1 VHACTEPFLFFNDLH
16 EFLVHACTEGGRVK
30 ENLNLDRLL
39 GRREA
44 FSVVAGRCT
53 AAEAAQLREIRDKKL
68 YLERAADW
76 AEFCAQD
83 LHMSKDSANRMI
95 RNLEEFGPTYFVL
108 AQLTQVSPTTYRAIA
123 PSIHD
128 EKLHHNGE
136 AIALIPENA
145 EKVAAAVAELR
156 KTVTV
161 KAPPPDEDVAT
172 MVARECSELAGKIEL
187 TMPIMRYREQLRA
200 AVYELRD
207 RINRI
212 EVLMR

>member
-1 VHACTEPFLFFNDLH
+1 MTDNFEV
-16 EFLVHACTEGGRVK
+16 G
-30 ENLNLDRLL
+30 RLL

-44 FSVVAGRCT
+44 LSSIAGRCT
-53 AAEAAQLREIRDKKL
+53 AAEAAQLREIRDRKL
-68 YLERAADW
+68 YLGRAADW
-76 AEFCAQD
+76 PEFCVRD

-95 RNLEEFGPTYFVL
+95 RNLEEFGPNYFVL

-145 EKVAAAVAELR
+145 EKVAAAVADLR

-161 KAPPPDEDVAT
+161 KAAPPAEDVAT
-172 MVARECSELAGKIEL
+172 MIARECSELAGKIEL

-212 EVLMR
+212 ELMIR

>member
-1 VHACTEPFLFFNDLH
+1 MAAPGPFLFFNDLQQIGCS
-16 EFLVHACTEGGRVK
+16 VHQK
-30 ENLNLDRLL
+30 EETMIDNFDVGRLL

-44 FSVVAGRCT
+44 LSAIAGRCT
-53 AAEAAQLREIRDKKL
+53 AAEAAQLREIRDRKL
-68 YLERAADW
+68 YLGRAADW
-76 AEFCAQD
+76 AEFCVRD
-83 LHMSKDSANRMI
+83 LHMSKDSANRLI
-95 RNLEEFGPTYFVL
+95 RNLEEFGPNYFVL

-145 EKVAAAVAELR
+145 DKVAAAVADLR

-172 MVARECSELAGKIEL
+172 MVARECNELAGKIEL